1 MSATDIFNSESEY
14 ETMVLENTARVIKT
28 HRGDFYP
35 DCDYGSDVYKTANE
49 PKALYALS
57 AVCRALYKMDGIY
70 PVSARE
76 TENGFDFTI
85 LLNGSERQVSVSF

>member
-14 ETMVLENTARVIKT
+14 EAMVLENTARVIKT

-49 PKALYALS
+49 PKAL
-57 AVCRALYKMDGIY
+57 
-70 PVSARE
+70 
-76 TENGFDFTI
+76 
-85 LLNGSERQVSVSF
+85 

>member
-14 ETMVLENTARVIKT
+14 EAMVLENTERVIRT

-35 DCDYGSDVYKTANE
+35 DCEYGSDAYKTSNE
-49 PKALYALS
+49 PKALYVLS
-57 AVCRALYKMDGIY
+57 AVCRALYKIDGIY

-76 TENGFDFTI
+76 TETGFDLTI
-85 LLNGSERQVSVSF
+85 LLNGAERQVSVSF